1 MKYTYFMKKSISTFL
16 KHPIKDN
23 TNRSANP
30 PITRASTIL
39 FNSMQEMHQHE
50 LKIKKHKKVSH
61 YTYGRYGSTTT
72 IELENILKE
81 LEQAYHVF
89 LTGTGFGGIA
99 LALMSLCRPGDE
111 ILVSDNVYGPT
122 KEISQQ
128 LMKQFEVT
136 AKFYNPVSFED
147 LNQKISKK
155 TKMIL
160 VENPGSNTFEFQD
173 LSKITR
179 LAKRKKIYTLLDNT
193 WGTPL
198 YLKPL
203 KIGFDMSFCSAT
215 KYFSGHS
222 DAMGGSLAVNKK
234 VYSKIMFF
242 YKLSG
247 YRMSADEAYLIIRG
261 LRTLDTRLK
270 QHSENT
276 KAVISFLKKQ
286 KKVKEI
292 LYPYNPSSKNYKLW
306 KKYYS
311 GATGLLSIVIK
322 SKKKS
327 SVISFVN
334 SLELF
339 GIGYSWGGFE
349 SLAIL
354 QEIRSSKKDEYLKGR
369 QYYRFNNDEFI
380 VRLHIGLED
389 PKDLIN
395 DLRKSFKKIK

>member
-1 MKYTYFMKKSISTFL
+1 MKKSIKTYL
-16 KHPIKDN
+16 KRPSKDN

-30 PITRASTIL
+30 SVTRASTIL
-39 FNSMQEMHQHE
+39 FDSMQELKQHE
-50 LKIKKHKKVSH
+50 LKIKQNKKITYYS
-61 YTYGRYGSTTT
+61 YGRYGSSTT
-72 IELENILKE
+72 IELENILKK
-81 LEQAYHVF
+81 LENAYHVF

-122 KEISQQ
+122 KEISEK
-128 LMKQFEVT
+128 LLKEFNIN
-136 AKFYNPVSFED
+136 AIFYNPDSFEN
-147 LNQKISKK
+147 LKSKVTKK

-160 VENPGSNTFEFQD
+160 VENPGSITFEFQD
-173 LSKITR
+173 LSKIIN
-179 LAKRKKIYTLLDNT
+179 LAKKNNILTLLDNT

-203 KIGFDMSFCSAT
+203 ELGFDMSFSSAT

-222 DAMGGSLAVNKK
+222 DAMGGSLAVSKK
-234 VYSKIMFF
+234 VFKKIMFF

-247 YRMSADEAYLIIRG
+247 YRMAADEAYLIIRG
-261 LRTLDTRLK
+261 LRTLDIRLK
-270 QHSENT
+270 QHYENSKT
-276 KAVISFLKKQ
+276 VINFLKKQ
-286 KKVKEI
+286 KKIIEI
-292 LYPYNPSSKNYKLW
+292 LYPYKPSSKNYKLW

-311 GATGLLSIVIK
+311 GATGLFSIVIK
-322 SKKKS
+322 SKNKS
-327 SVISFVN
+327 SVIKFVN

-354 QEIRSSKKDEYLKGR
+354 QELRASKDEYSQGR
-369 QYYRFNNDEFI
+369 RYFRFNKDEHL
-380 VRLHIGLED
+380 VRLHIGLEE

-395 DLRKSFKKIK
+395 DLKKSLRYVK

>member
-1 MKYTYFMKKSISTFL
+1 MKKSIRTFL
-16 KHPIKDN
+16 KQPTKDN
-23 TNRSANP
+23 RNRSANP
-30 PITRASTIL
+30 PVIRASTIL
-39 FNSMQEMHQHE
+39 FNTMQEMHQQE
-50 LKIKKHKKVSH
+50 LKVKKHQKITH
-61 YTYGRYGSTTT
+61 YSYGRYGSTTT

-122 KEISQQ
+122 KEISQE
-128 LMKQFEVT
+128 LMKEFNVI
-136 AKFYNPVSFED
+136 AKFYDPDSFDD
-147 LNQKISKK
+147 LQKKISEK

-173 LSKITR
+173 LSKITK

-222 DAMGGSLAVNKK
+222 DAMGGSLAVNQK
-234 VYSKIMFF
+234 VYKKIMFF

-276 KAVISFLKKQ
+276 KIIINFLKKQ
-286 KKVKEI
+286 KKIKEI

-327 SVISFVN
+327 SVVNFVN

-354 QEIRSSKKDEYLKGR
+354 QEIKSTKKDEYLKGR
-369 QYYRFNNDEFI
+369 QYYRFNKDEFI

-395 DLRKSFKKIK
+395 DLKNGLKKIK

>member
-1 MKYTYFMKKSISTFL
+1 MKNSIKTFL
-16 KHPIKDN
+16 KHPTKDN
-23 TNRSANP
+23 SNRSANP
-30 PITRASTIL
+30 AVIRASTIL
-39 FNSMQEMHQHE
+39 FNTMQELYQHE
-50 LKIKKHKKVSH
+50 KKIKKNQKISH
-61 YTYGRYGSTTT
+61 YSYGRYGSSTT

-81 LEQAYHVF
+81 LEQAFHVF
-89 LTGTGFGGIA
+89 LTGTGFGGVA
-99 LALMSLCRPGDE
+99 LAIMSICRPGDE

-122 KEISQQ
+122 KEISEK
-128 LMKQFEVT
+128 LLKEFNVT
-136 AKFYNPVSFED
+136 AIFYNPDSFED
-147 LNQKISKK
+147 LKNKTSKR

-173 LSKITR
+173 LSRIVN
-179 LAKRKKIYTLLDNT
+179 LAKKKKILTFLDNT

-203 KIGFDMSFCSAT
+203 KLGFDMSFSSAT

-234 VYSKIMFF
+234 VFKRIMFF

-261 LRTLDTRLK
+261 LRTLDTRLN
-270 QHSENT
+270 QHYENT
-276 KAVISFLKKQ
+276 KQVINFLKKH
-286 KKVKEI
+286 KKIKEI
-292 LYPYNPSSKNYKLW
+292 LYLYKPSSKNYKLW
-306 KKYYS
+306 KKYYT
-311 GATGLLSIVIK
+311 GATGLLSVVIK
-322 SKKKS
+322 SKNKA
-327 SVISFVN
+327 SVIKFVN

-354 QEIRSSKKDEYLKGR
+354 QELTSNKKGEYIQGR
-369 QYYRFNNDEFI
+369 KYYRFDKDEHI

-395 DLRKSFKKIK
+395 DLKNCLRFIK

>member
-1 MKYTYFMKKSISTFL
+1 MKKSISTFL
-16 KHPIKDN
+16 KHPTKDN

-30 PITRASTIL
+30 PVTRASTIL
-39 FNSMQEMHQHE
+39 FNSMQELLKHE
-50 LKIKKHKKVSH
+50 KKIKANKKISH
-61 YTYGRYGSTTT
+61 YSYGRYGSSTT
-72 IELENILKE
+72 IELENMLKT

-89 LTGTGFGGIA
+89 LTGTGFGGVA
-99 LALMSLCRPGDE
+99 LAIMSLCRPGDE

-122 KEISQQ
+122 KEISAD
-128 LMKQFEVT
+128 LVKEFNIN
-136 AKFYNPVSFED
+136 AKFYDPDKFQD
-147 LNQKISKK
+147 LKDKISKK

-173 LSKITR
+173 LSKIVR
-179 LAKRKKIYTLLDNT
+179 LAKKKNILTFLDNT

-203 KIGFDMSFCSAT
+203 KLGFDLSFTSAT
-215 KYFSGHS
+215 KYYSGHS

-234 VYSKIMFF
+234 VFKKIMFF

-261 LRTLDTRLK
+261 LRTLDVRLK
-270 QHSENT
+270 QHYENT
-276 KAVISFLKKQ
+276 KIVINFLKKQ
-286 KKVKEI
+286 KKIKEI
-292 LYPYNPSSKNYKLW
+292 LYPHKPSSKNYKLW

-311 GATGLLSIVIK
+311 GANGLFSVVIK

-327 SVISFVN
+327 SVIKFVN

-349 SLAIL
+349 SLVLL
-354 QEIRSSKKDEYLKGR
+354 QELRTNTKYTQTRKYLRFAKDEH
-369 QYYRFNNDEFI
+369 I
-380 VRLHIGLED
+380 VRFHIGLED
-389 PKDLIN
+389 PRDLIA
-395 DLRKSFKKIK
+395 DLKKSLRYIK

>member
-1 MKYTYFMKKSISTFL
+1 MKKSIRTFL
-16 KHPIKDN
+16 KRPTKDN
-23 TNRSANP
+23 SNRSANP
-30 PITRASTIL
+30 AIIRASTIL
-39 FNSMQEMHQHE
+39 FDSMQELYAHE
-50 LKIKKHKKVSH
+50 KKIKKNQKVTH
-61 YTYGRYGSTTT
+61 YSYGRYGSSTT
-72 IELENILKE
+72 IQLENILKE
-81 LEQAYHVF
+81 LEEAFHVF
-89 LTGTGFGGIA
+89 LTGTGFGGVA
-99 LALMSLCRPGDE
+99 LAIMSLCRPGDE

-122 KEISQQ
+122 KEISEK
-128 LMKQFEVT
+128 LLKEFNVNAIFYDPDSFNDLKNKVT
-136 AKFYNPVSFED
+136 KR
-147 LNQKISKK
+147 
-155 TKMIL
+155 TKLIL

-173 LSKITR
+173 LSKIVKF
-179 LAKRKKIYTLLDNT
+179 AKRKKIFTFLDNT

-203 KIGFDMSFCSAT
+203 KLGFDMSFSSAT

-234 VYSKIMFF
+234 VFKQVMFF

-270 QHSENT
+270 KHYENT
-276 KAVISFLKKQ
+276 KIVINFLKKQ
-286 KKVKEI
+286 KKIKEI
-292 LYPYNPSSKNYKLW
+292 LYPYKPSSKNFKLW

-311 GATGLLSIVIK
+311 GATGLLSVVIK

-327 SVISFVN
+327 SVIKFVN

-354 QEIRSSKKDEYLKGR
+354 QELRSKKKDEYIQGR
-369 QYYRFNNDEFI
+369 NYFRFKNDEHI

-389 PKDLIN
+389 PTDLIN
-395 DLRKSFKKIK
+395 DLRRSLRYIK

>member
-1 MKYTYFMKKSISTFL
+1 MKKSISTFL
-16 KHPIKDN
+16 KHPTKDN
-23 TNRSANP
+23 SNRSANP
-30 PITRASTIL
+30 AVIRASTIL
-39 FNSMQEMHQHE
+39 FNTMQELYQHE
-50 LKIKKHKKVSH
+50 KKIKKHQKISH
-61 YTYGRYGSTTT
+61 YSYGRYGSSTT

-81 LEQAYHVF
+81 LEQAFHVF
-89 LTGTGFGGIA
+89 LTGTGFGGVA
-99 LALMSLCRPGDE
+99 LAIMSLCRPGDE

-122 KEISQQ
+122 KEISEK
-128 LMKQFEVT
+128 LLKEFNVT
-136 AKFYNPVSFED
+136 ANFYNPDSFED
-147 LNQKISKK
+147 LKNKVSKK

-173 LSKITR
+173 LSKIVN
-179 LAKRKKIYTLLDNT
+179 LAKKKNIFTFLDNT

-203 KIGFDMSFCSAT
+203 KLGFDMSFSSAT

-234 VYSKIMFF
+234 VFKQIMFF

-270 QHSENT
+270 QHYENT
-276 KAVISFLKKQ
+276 KQVINFLKRQ
-286 KKVKEI
+286 KKIKEI
-292 LYPYNPSSKNYKLW
+292 LYPYKSSSKNYKLW

-327 SVISFVN
+327 SVIKFVN

-354 QEIRSSKKDEYLKGR
+354 QELRSRKKDEYLQGR
-369 QYYRFNNDEFI
+369 YFFRFNQDEHI

-395 DLRKSFKKIK
+395 DLKKSLRYIK

>member
-1 MKYTYFMKKSISTFL
+1 MKKSIKTYL
-16 KHPIKDN
+16 KRPSKDN

-30 PITRASTIL
+30 SVTRASTIL
-39 FNSMQEMHQHE
+39 FDSMQELKKHE
-50 LKIKKHKKVSH
+50 LKIKQNKKITH
-61 YTYGRYGSTTT
+61 YSYGRYGSSTT

-81 LEQAYHVF
+81 LENAYHVF

-122 KEISQQ
+122 KEISEK
-128 LMKQFEVT
+128 LLKEFNIN
-136 AKFYNPVSFED
+136 ALFYNPDSYED
-147 LNQKISKK
+147 LKNKVTKK

-160 VENPGSNTFEFQD
+160 VENPGSITFEFQD
-173 LSKITR
+173 LSKIVS
-179 LAKRKKIYTLLDNT
+179 LAKKNNILTLLDNT

-203 KIGFDMSFCSAT
+203 KLGFDMSFSSAT

-234 VYSKIMFF
+234 VFKKIMFF

-247 YRMSADEAYLIIRG
+247 YRMAADEAYLIIRG

-270 QHSENT
+270 QHYENT
-276 KAVISFLKKQ
+276 KIVIDFLKKQ
-286 KKVKEI
+286 KKIIEI
-292 LYPYNPSSKNYKLW
+292 LYPYKPSNKNYKLW

-311 GATGLLSIVIK
+311 GATGLFSIVIK
-322 SKKKS
+322 SKNKS
-327 SVISFVN
+327 SVIKFVN

-354 QEIRSSKKDEYLKGR
+354 QELRASKDEYSQGR
-369 QYYRFNNDEFI
+369 RYFRFNKDEHL
-380 VRLHIGLED
+380 VRLHIGLEE

-395 DLRKSFKKIK
+395 DLKKSLRYVK

>member
-1 MKYTYFMKKSISTFL
+1 MKKSIRTFL
-16 KHPIKDN
+16 KHPTKDL

-30 PITRASTIL
+30 PVIRASTIL
-39 FNSMQEMHQHE
+39 FDSMQELYQHE
-50 LKIKKHKKVSH
+50 KKIKNHQRVSH
-61 YTYGRYGSTTT
+61 YSYGRYGSSTT

-81 LEQAYHVF
+81 LEEAYHVF

-99 LALMSLCRPGDE
+99 LALMSICRPGDE

-122 KEISQQ
+122 KEISSK
-128 LMKQFEVT
+128 LMKDFNIN
-136 AKFYNPVSFED
+136 AKFYNPDSFED
-147 LNQKISKK
+147 LKNKITKQ

-173 LSKITR
+173 LSKITK
-179 LAKRKKIYTLLDNT
+179 LAKKKKIYTLLDNT

-203 KIGFDMSFCSAT
+203 NLGFDMSFCSAT

-234 VYSKIMFF
+234 VYKKVMFF

-270 QHSENT
+270 QHGENT
-276 KAVISFLKKQ
+276 KTVINFLKKH
-286 KKVKEI
+286 KKIKEI
-292 LYPYNPSSKNYKLW
+292 LYPHNPSSKNYKLW

-322 SKKKS
+322 SKKKA
-327 SVISFVN
+327 SVIKFVN

-354 QEIRSSKKDEYLKGR
+354 QEIKSSKKDEYLKGR
-369 QYYRFNNDEFI
+369 QFYRFDKDEYI

-389 PKDLIN
+389 PVDLIN
-395 DLRKSFKKIK
+395 DLKKGLKKIH

>member
-1 MKYTYFMKKSISTFL
+1 MKKSINTFL
-16 KHPIKDN
+16 KHPTKDN

-30 PITRASTIL
+30 PVARASTIL
-39 FNSMQEMHQHE
+39 FDTMQEMYKHE
-50 LKIKKHKKVSH
+50 AKIKQHKNVTH

-81 LEQAYHVF
+81 LEKAYHVF

-111 ILVSDNVYGPT
+111 IIVSDNVYGPT
-122 KEISQQ
+122 KEISEK
-128 LMKQFEVT
+128 LLKEFNIN
-136 AKFYNPVSFED
+136 AKFYDPNSFDD
-147 LNQKISKK
+147 LKNKVTKK

-173 LSKITR
+173 LSKIVS
-179 LAKRKKIYTLLDNT
+179 LAKRKKILTLLDNT

-203 KIGFDMSFCSAT
+203 EIGFDMSFSSAT

-222 DAMGGSLAVNKK
+222 DAMGGSLSVNKK
-234 VYSKIMFF
+234 VFKKIMFF

-270 QHSENT
+270 QHYQNT
-276 KAVISFLKKQ
+276 KVVINFLRKQ
-286 KKVKEI
+286 KKIIEI
-292 LYPYNPSSKNYKLW
+292 LYPHKTGSKNYKLW
-306 KKYYS
+306 KKYYT
-311 GATGLLSIVIK
+311 GATGLLSVVIRAK
-322 SKKKS
+322 NKS
-327 SVISFVN
+327 SVIKFVN

-354 QEIRSSKKDEYLKGR
+354 QELKLSKDEYSQGR
-369 QYYRFNNDEFI
+369 RFFKYKKNEHI

-389 PKDLIN
+389 PKDLIT
-395 DLRKSFKKIK
+395 DLKQSLRYIK

>member
-1 MKYTYFMKKSISTFL
+1 MKKSITTFL
-16 KHPIKDN
+16 KHPNKDKSH
-23 TNRSANP
+23 RSANP
-30 PITRASTIL
+30 PVIRASTIL
-39 FNSMQEMHQHE
+39 FDTMQELYKHE
-50 LKIKKHKKVSH
+50 RKIKKHQKISH
-61 YTYGRYGSTTT
+61 FSYGRYGSSTT

-81 LEQAYHVF
+81 LEQAFHVF
-89 LTGTGFGGIA
+89 LTGTGFGGVA
-99 LALMSLCRPGDE
+99 LAIMSLCRPGDE

-122 KEISQQ
+122 KEISEK
-128 LMKQFEVT
+128 LLKEFKVT
-136 AKFYNPVSFED
+136 AEFYDPDSFDD
-147 LNQKISKK
+147 LKKKVSKK

-173 LSKITR
+173 LSKIVN
-179 LAKRKKIYTLLDNT
+179 LAKKKKIFTFLDNT

-203 KIGFDMSFCSAT
+203 EIGFDMSFSSAT

-234 VYSKIMFF
+234 VFKKIMFF

-247 YRMSADEAYLIIRG
+247 YRMAADEAYLIIRG

-270 QHSENT
+270 QHYENT
-276 KAVISFLKKQ
+276 KQVINFLKKQ
-286 KKVKEI
+286 KKIKEV
-292 LYPYNPSSKNYKLW
+292 LYPYITSSKNYKLW

-311 GATGLLSIVIK
+311 GATGLLSIVVK

-327 SVISFVN
+327 SVIKFVN

-354 QEIRSSKKDEYLKGR
+354 QDLRSSTKDEYISGR
-369 QYYRFNNDEFI
+369 RYFRFNSDEHI

-395 DLRKSFKKIK
+395 DLRKCLRYVK

>member
-1 MKYTYFMKKSISTFL
+1 MKKSISTFL
-16 KHPIKDN
+16 KHPTKDSS
-23 TNRSANP
+23 NRSANP
-30 PITRASTIL
+30 PVTRASTIL
-39 FNSMQEMHQHE
+39 FNTMQEMYKHE

-61 YTYGRYGSTTT
+61 FTYGRYGSTTT

-99 LALMSLCRPGDE
+99 LALMALCRPGDE

-122 KEISQQ
+122 KEISQE
-128 LMKQFEVT
+128 LMKEFRVD
-136 AKFYNPVSFED
+136 AKFYNPDSLDD
-147 LNQKISKK
+147 LKGKISHK

-173 LSKITR
+173 LSKIIKV
-179 LAKRKKIYTLLDNT
+179 AKRKKIFTLLDNT

-203 KIGFDMSFCSAT
+203 KLGFDMSFCSAT

-222 DAMGGSLAVNKK
+222 DAMGGSLAVNQK
-234 VYSKIMFF
+234 VFKKIMFF

-270 QHSENT
+270 QHYENAKT
-276 KAVISFLKKQ
+276 IIKFLKKQ
-286 KKVKEI
+286 KKIKEI
-292 LYPYNPSSKNYKLW
+292 LYPHNPSSKNYKLW

-327 SVISFVN
+327 SVIAFVN

-354 QEIRSSKKDEYLKGR
+354 QEIKSSKKDEYLKGR
-369 QYYRFNNDEFI
+369 QFYRFNKDEHI

-395 DLRKSFKKIK
+395 DLKQGLKKIK

>member
-1 MKYTYFMKKSISTFL
+1 MKKSISTFL
-16 KHPIKDN
+16 KQPTKDN
-23 TNRSANP
+23 INRTANP
-30 PITRASTIL
+30 PVSRASTIL
-39 FNSMQEMHQHE
+39 FNSMQEIRLHE
-50 LKIKKHKKVSH
+50 KKINSHKQVTH

-72 IELENILKE
+72 IELEKIIKE

-89 LTGTGFGGIA
+89 LTGTGFGCLS
-99 LALMSLCRPGDE
+99 LAIMSLCRPGDE

-122 KEISQQ
+122 REISED
-128 LMKQFEVT
+128 LLKEFNIN
-136 AKFYNPVSFED
+136 AKFYNPEKFED
-147 LNQKISKK
+147 LKNKVSKK

-173 LSKITR
+173 LSKIVR
-179 LAKRKKIYTLLDNT
+179 LAKSKNILTLLDNT

-203 KIGFDMSFCSAT
+203 KLGFDMSFSSAT

-222 DAMGGSLAVNKK
+222 DAMGGTLAVNKK
-234 VYSKIMFF
+234 VFKKIMFF

-261 LRTLDTRLK
+261 LRTLDVRLK
-270 QHSENT
+270 QHYENT
-276 KAVISFLKKQ
+276 KKVINFLKNQ
-286 KKVKEI
+286 KKIKEI
-292 LYPYNPSSKNYKLW
+292 LYPYKPSSKSYKLW

-322 SKKKS
+322 SKKKA
-327 SVISFVN
+327 SVVKFVN

-339 GIGYSWGGFE
+339 GIGYSWGGYE
-349 SLAIL
+349 SLVIL
-354 QEIRSSKKDEYLKGR
+354 QELRKKTEYTKGR
-369 QYYRFNNDEFI
+369 QYYRFNKDEHI

-389 PKDLIN
+389 PKDLII
-395 DLRKSFKKIK
+395 DLKKSLKYIK

>member
-1 MKYTYFMKKSISTFL
+1 MKKSISTFL
-16 KHPIKDN
+16 KHPTKDN
-23 TNRSANP
+23 INRSANP
-30 PITRASTIL
+30 PVIRASTIL
-39 FNSMQEMHQHE
+39 FNSMQEMMQHE
-50 LKIKKHKKVSH
+50 KKVKSHKNITH

-72 IELENILKE
+72 IELENIIKK
-81 LEQAYHVF
+81 LEEAYHVF
-89 LTGTGFGGIA
+89 LTGTGFGGIS

-122 KEISQQ
+122 REIS
-128 LMKQFEVT
+128 EVLLKEFNINT
-136 AKFYNPVSFED
+136 KFYDPDNFED
-147 LNQKISKK
+147 LKSKVSDK

-173 LSKITR
+173 LSKIVK
-179 LAKRKKIYTLLDNT
+179 LAKSKNILTLLDNT

-203 KIGFDMSFCSAT
+203 RIGFDMSFSSAT
-215 KYFSGHS
+215 KYFYGHA
-222 DAMGGSLAVNKK
+222 DAMGGTLAVNKK
-234 VYSKIMFF
+234 IFKKIMFF

-261 LRTLDTRLK
+261 LRTLDIRLK
-270 QHSENT
+270 QHHENA
-276 KAVISFLKKQ
+276 KKVINFLKTQ
-286 KKVKEI
+286 KKIKEI
-292 LYPYNPSSKNYKLW
+292 LYPHKPSSKNYKLW

-311 GATGLLSIVIK
+311 GATGLLSIVVK
-322 SKKKS
+322 SKSKS
-327 SVISFVN
+327 SVIKFVN

-354 QEIRSSKKDEYLKGR
+354 QELRKKTEYTNGR
-369 QYYRFNNDEFI
+369 QYFRFYKDEHI

-395 DLRKSFKKIK
+395 DLKKSLRYIK

>member
-1 MKYTYFMKKSISTFL
+1 MKRSIKTYL
-16 KHPIKDN
+16 KRPSKDN

-30 PITRASTIL
+30 SVTRASTIL
-39 FNSMQEMHQHE
+39 FETMQELKKHE
-50 LKIKKHKKVSH
+50 LKIKQNKKITH
-61 YTYGRYGSTTT
+61 YSYGRYGSSTT
-72 IELENILKE
+72 IELENILKN
-81 LEQAYHVF
+81 LENAYHVF

-122 KEISQQ
+122 KEISEK
-128 LMKQFEVT
+128 LLKEFNIN
-136 AKFYNPVSFED
+136 ALFYNPDSFED
-147 LNQKISKK
+147 LKSKVTKK

-160 VENPGSNTFEFQD
+160 VENPGSITFEFQD
-173 LSKITR
+173 LSKIVS
-179 LAKRKKIYTLLDNT
+179 LAKKNNILTLLDNT

-203 KIGFDMSFCSAT
+203 DLGFDMSFSSAT

-234 VYSKIMFF
+234 VFKKIMFF

-247 YRMSADEAYLIIRG
+247 YRMAADEAYLIIRG

-270 QHSENT
+270 QHYENT
-276 KAVISFLKKQ
+276 KIIINFLKKQ
-286 KKVKEI
+286 KKIIEI
-292 LYPYNPSSKNYKLW
+292 LYPYKPSSKNYKLW
-306 KKYYS
+306 RKYYS
-311 GATGLLSIVIK
+311 GATGLFSIVIK
-322 SKKKS
+322 SKNKS
-327 SVISFVN
+327 SVIKFVN

-354 QEIRSSKKDEYLKGR
+354 QELRASKDEYSQGRRYFRFKKDEHL
-369 QYYRFNNDEFI
+369 
-380 VRLHIGLED
+380 VRLHIGLEE

-395 DLRKSFKKIK
+395 DLKRSLRYIK

>member
-1 MKYTYFMKKSISTFL
+1 MKKSIKTYL
-16 KHPIKDN
+16 KRPSKDN

-30 PITRASTIL
+30 SVTRASTIL
-39 FNSMQEMHQHE
+39 FDTMQELKKHE
-50 LKIKKHKKVSH
+50 LKIKQNKKITH
-61 YTYGRYGSTTT
+61 YSYGRYGSSTT

-81 LEQAYHVF
+81 LENAYHVF

-122 KEISQQ
+122 KEISEK
-128 LMKQFEVT
+128 LLKEFYIN
-136 AKFYNPVSFED
+136 AIFYNPDSFDD
-147 LNQKISKK
+147 LKSKVTKK

-160 VENPGSNTFEFQD
+160 VENPGSITFEFQD
-173 LSKITR
+173 LSKIVS
-179 LAKRKKIYTLLDNT
+179 LAKKNNILTLLDNT

-203 KIGFDMSFCSAT
+203 DLGFDMSFSSAT

-234 VYSKIMFF
+234 IFKKVMFF

-247 YRMSADEAYLIIRG
+247 YRMAADEAYLIIRG

-270 QHSENT
+270 QHYENT
-276 KAVISFLKKQ
+276 KIVINFLKKQ
-286 KKVKEI
+286 KKIIEI
-292 LYPYNPSSKNYKLW
+292 LFPHKPSSKNYRLW

-311 GATGLLSIVIK
+311 GASGLFSIVIK
-322 SKKKS
+322 SKNKS
-327 SVISFVN
+327 SVIKFVN

-354 QEIRSSKKDEYLKGR
+354 QELRASKDEYSQGR
-369 QYYRFNNDEFI
+369 RYFRFNKDEHL
-380 VRLHIGLED
+380 VRLHIGLEE

-395 DLRKSFKKIK
+395 DLKKSLRYVK

>member
-1 MKYTYFMKKSISTFL
+1 MKKSINTFL
-16 KHPIKDN
+16 KHPTRDN

-30 PITRASTIL
+30 PVTRASTIL
-39 FNSMQEMHQHE
+39 FDTMQEMHKHE
-50 LKIKKHKKVSH
+50 AKIKQHKNVTH

-81 LEQAYHVF
+81 LEKAYHVF

-111 ILVSDNVYGPT
+111 IIVSDNVYGPT
-122 KEISQQ
+122 KEISEK
-128 LMKQFEVT
+128 LLKEFNIN
-136 AKFYNPVSFED
+136 AKFYDPNSFDD
-147 LNQKISKK
+147 LKNKVTKK

-173 LSKITR
+173 LSKIVS
-179 LAKRKKIYTLLDNT
+179 LAKRKKILTLLDNT

-203 KIGFDMSFCSAT
+203 EIGFDMSFSSAT

-234 VYSKIMFF
+234 VFKKIMFF

-270 QHSENT
+270 QHYQNT
-276 KAVISFLKKQ
+276 KAVINFLRKQ
-286 KKVKEI
+286 KKIIEI
-292 LYPYNPSSKNYKLW
+292 LYPHKPGSKNYKLW
-306 KKYYS
+306 KKYYT

-322 SKKKS
+322 SKNKS
-327 SVISFVN
+327 SVIKFVN

-354 QEIRSSKKDEYLKGR
+354 QELKPSKDEYSQGR
-369 QYYRFNNDEFI
+369 RFFKYKKNEHI

-389 PKDLIN
+389 PKDLIT
-395 DLRKSFKKIK
+395 DLKQSLRYIK

>member
-1 MKYTYFMKKSISTFL
+1 MKRSIKTYL
-16 KHPIKDN
+16 KRPSKDN

-30 PITRASTIL
+30 SVTRASTIL
-39 FNSMQEMHQHE
+39 FDTMQELKKHE
-50 LKIKKHKKVSH
+50 LKIKQNKKITH
-61 YTYGRYGSTTT
+61 YSYGRYGSSTT

-81 LEQAYHVF
+81 LENAYHVF

-122 KEISQQ
+122 KEISEK
-128 LMKQFEVT
+128 LLKEFNINAT
-136 AKFYNPVSFED
+136 FYNPDSFED
-147 LNQKISKK
+147 LKSKLNKK

-160 VENPGSNTFEFQD
+160 VENPGSITFEFQD
-173 LSKITR
+173 LSKIVS
-179 LAKRKKIYTLLDNT
+179 LAKKNNILTLLDNT

-203 KIGFDMSFCSAT
+203 ELGFDMSFSSAT

-234 VYSKIMFF
+234 VFKKIMFF

-247 YRMSADEAYLIIRG
+247 YRMAADEAYLIIRG

-270 QHSENT
+270 QHYENT
-276 KAVISFLKKQ
+276 KIIINFLKKQ
-286 KKVKEI
+286 KKIIEI
-292 LYPYNPSSKNYKLW
+292 LYPHKPASKNYKLW

-311 GATGLLSIVIK
+311 GATGLFSIVIK
-322 SKKKS
+322 SKNKS
-327 SVISFVN
+327 SVIKFVN

-354 QEIRSSKKDEYLKGR
+354 QELRASKDEYSQGR
-369 QYYRFNNDEFI
+369 RYFRFNKDEHL
-380 VRLHIGLED
+380 VRLHIGLEE

-395 DLRKSFKKIK
+395 DLKKSLRYIK

>member
-1 MKYTYFMKKSISTFL
+1 MKKSINTFL
-16 KHPIKDN
+16 KHPTKDN

-30 PITRASTIL
+30 PVVRASTIL
-39 FNSMQEMHQHE
+39 FDTMQEMYKQE
-50 LKIKKHKKVSH
+50 AKIKQHKNISH

-81 LEQAYHVF
+81 LEKAYHVF

-111 ILVSDNVYGPT
+111 IVVSDNVYGPT
-122 KEISQQ
+122 REISEK
-128 LMKQFEVT
+128 LLKEFNVN
-136 AKFYNPVSFED
+136 AKFYDPNSFDD
-147 LNQKISKK
+147 LKNKVTKK

-173 LSKITR
+173 LSKIVN
-179 LAKRKKIYTLLDNT
+179 LAKRKKILTLLDNT

-203 KIGFDMSFCSAT
+203 ELGFDMSFSSAT

-234 VYSKIMFF
+234 VFKKIMFF

-270 QHSENT
+270 QHFQNT
-276 KAVISFLKKQ
+276 KIVINFLKKQ
-286 KKVKEI
+286 KKIVEI
-292 LYPYNPSSKNYKLW
+292 LYPHKTSSKNYKLW
-306 KKYYS
+306 KKYYT

-322 SKKKS
+322 SKNKS
-327 SVISFVN
+327 SVIKFVN

-354 QEIRSSKKDEYLKGR
+354 QELKPSKDEYSQGR
-369 QYYRFNNDEFI
+369 RFFKYKKNEHI

-389 PKDLIN
+389 PKDLIT
-395 DLRKSFKKIK
+395 DLKQSLRYIK

>member
-1 MKYTYFMKKSISTFL
+1 MKKSIETFL
-16 KHPIKDN
+16 KRPTKD
-23 TNRSANP
+23 TSNRSANP
-30 PITRASTIL
+30 PVTRASTIL
-39 FNSMQEMHQHE
+39 FNSMQEMYKHE

-72 IELENILKE
+72 IELENLLKE
-81 LEQAYHVF
+81 LENAYHVF

-99 LALMSLCRPGDE
+99 LALMALCRPGDE

-122 KEISQQ
+122 KEISQD
-128 LMKQFEVT
+128 LMREFNIK
-136 AKFYNPVSFED
+136 AIFYNPVSFLD
-147 LNQKISKK
+147 LKQKISKS
-155 TKMIL
+155 TKLIL

-173 LSKITR
+173 LSKICN
-179 LAKRKKIYTLLDNT
+179 LAKKRKIFTLLDNT

-203 KIGFDMSFCSAT
+203 NIGFDMSFCSAT
-215 KYFSGHS
+215 KYYSGHS

-234 VYSKIMFF
+234 VFNKIMFF

-276 KAVISFLKKQ
+276 KIIIRFLKKQ
-286 KKVKEI
+286 KKIKEI
-292 LYPYNPSSKNYKLW
+292 LYPHNPSTKNYKLW

-327 SVISFVN
+327 SVIQFVN

-354 QEIRSSKKDEYLKGR
+354 QEVRSNKKDEYLKGR
-369 QYYRFNNDEFI
+369 QFYRFNKDEFI

-395 DLRKSFKKIK
+395 DLKKGLKKIK

>member
-1 MKYTYFMKKSISTFL
+1 MKRSIKTYL
-16 KHPIKDN
+16 KRPSKDN

-30 PITRASTIL
+30 SVTRASTIL
-39 FNSMQEMHQHE
+39 FDTMQELKNHE
-50 LKIKKHKKVSH
+50 LKIKQNKKITH
-61 YTYGRYGSTTT
+61 YSYGRYGSSTT

-81 LEQAYHVF
+81 LENAFHVF

-122 KEISQQ
+122 KEISEK
-128 LMKQFEVT
+128 LLKEFNIN
-136 AKFYNPVSFED
+136 ALFYNPDSFDD
-147 LNQKISKK
+147 LKSKITKK

-160 VENPGSNTFEFQD
+160 VENPGSITFEFQD
-173 LSKITR
+173 LSKIVN
-179 LAKRKKIYTLLDNT
+179 LAKKNNILTLLDNT

-203 KIGFDMSFCSAT
+203 DLGFDMSFSSAT

-234 VYSKIMFF
+234 VFKKIMFF

-247 YRMSADEAYLIIRG
+247 YRMAADEAYLIIRG

-270 QHSENT
+270 QHYENT
-276 KAVISFLKKQ
+276 KIVINFLKKQ
-286 KKVKEI
+286 KKIIEI
-292 LYPYNPSSKNYKLW
+292 LYPHKPSSKNYKLW
-306 KKYYS
+306 KKYYT
-311 GATGLLSIVIK
+311 GATGLFSIVIK
-322 SKKKS
+322 SKNKS
-327 SVISFVN
+327 SVIKFVN

-354 QEIRSSKKDEYLKGR
+354 QELRASKDEYSQGR
-369 QYYRFNNDEFI
+369 RYFRFNKDEHL
-380 VRLHIGLED
+380 VRLHIGLEE
-389 PKDLIN
+389 PQDLIN
-395 DLRKSFKKIK
+395 DLKKSLRYVK

>member
-1 MKYTYFMKKSISTFL
+1 MKKSINTFL
-16 KHPIKDN
+16 KHPTRDN

-30 PITRASTIL
+30 PVTRASTIL
-39 FNSMQEMHQHE
+39 FDTMQEMHKHE
-50 LKIKKHKKVSH
+50 AKIKQHKNVTH

-81 LEQAYHVF
+81 LEKAYHVF

-111 ILVSDNVYGPT
+111 IIVSDNVYGPT
-122 KEISQQ
+122 KEISEK
-128 LMKQFEVT
+128 LLKEFDIN
-136 AKFYNPVSFED
+136 AKFYDPNSFDD
-147 LNQKISKK
+147 LKNKVTKK

-173 LSKITR
+173 LSKIVS
-179 LAKRKKIYTLLDNT
+179 LAKRKKILTLLDNT

-203 KIGFDMSFCSAT
+203 EIGFDMSFSSAT

-234 VYSKIMFF
+234 VFKKIMFF

-270 QHSENT
+270 QHYQNT
-276 KAVISFLKKQ
+276 KTIISFLKKQ
-286 KKVKEI
+286 KKIVEI
-292 LYPYNPSSKNYKLW
+292 LYPHKPGSKNYKLW
-306 KKYYS
+306 KKYYT
-311 GATGLLSIVIK
+311 GATGLLSIVIR
-322 SKKKS
+322 SKNKS
-327 SVISFVN
+327 SVIKFVN

-354 QEIRSSKKDEYLKGR
+354 QELKPSKDEYSQGRRFLK
-369 QYYRFNNDEFI
+369 YNKNEHI

-389 PKDLIN
+389 PKDLIT
-395 DLRKSFKKIK
+395 DLKQSLRYIR